1 MAHAPPITEKWVQR
15 RVVQP
20 GACCG
25 FPDKE
30 REAKARYPLIKPI
43 ATTTLLFGVLAAGPA
58 LANGK
63 RCQGTLSG
71 GQYNQIVVP
80 AGALCTLAGVRS
92 DGDVKVAKGAS
103 LSAQR
108 ARVGGNIQADGAR
121 SVQVSGGSVYG
132 DIQAKQGG
140 DVRVDGMRIDGN
152 LQIEQN
158 AIIAHVIDGDLQVF
172 KNRGDVRIRGN
183 AINGNLQCKEN
194 RVGVT
199 GQGNRADDKEHQC
212 ARL

>member
-43 ATTTLLFGVLAAGPA
+43 AT
-58 LANGK
+58 K
-63 RCQGTLSG
+63 
-71 GQYNQIVVP
+71 
-80 AGALCTLAGVRS
+80 
-92 DGDVKVAKGAS
+92 
-103 LSAQR
+103 
-108 ARVGGNIQADGAR
+108 
-121 SVQVSGGSVYG
+121 
-132 DIQAKQGG
+132 AKQGG
-140 DVRVDGMRIDGN
+140 DVRVDGVRIDGN

-172 KNRGDVRIRGN
+172 KNRGAVRNRGN
-183 AINGNLQCKEN
+183 ATNGNLQCKEN
-194 RVGVT
+194 RGGVT
-199 GQGNRADDKEHQC
+199 GQGNRADDKEDQC